1 MPSRTRQCL
10 STWAEDR
17 ALQRCNPSADSG
29 AETEARADDKPPGFL
44 GFGISTQAT
53 NLRGTTPRPFDR
65 MSPPQLANADQS
77 EFQFTLNQDSIWRKR
92 SRVGAVREC
101 HRVTMRKRQCRVVPE

>member
-77 EFQFTLNQDSIWRKR
+77 EFQFTLNQDSEILRIDSGFPFGSSNSLPMTLR
-92 SRVGAVREC
+92 
-101 HRVTMRKRQCRVVPE
+101 

>member
-77 EFQFTLNQDSIWRKR
+77 EFQFTLNQDSGMGRQPVSAGSFRKGPALSV
-92 SRVGAVREC
+92 SRTIPVA
-101 HRVTMRKRQCRVVPE
+101 

>member
-77 EFQFTLNQDSIWRKR
+77 EFQFTLNQDSRPASA
-92 SRVGAVREC
+92 SR
-101 HRVTMRKRQCRVVPE
+101 RVPA